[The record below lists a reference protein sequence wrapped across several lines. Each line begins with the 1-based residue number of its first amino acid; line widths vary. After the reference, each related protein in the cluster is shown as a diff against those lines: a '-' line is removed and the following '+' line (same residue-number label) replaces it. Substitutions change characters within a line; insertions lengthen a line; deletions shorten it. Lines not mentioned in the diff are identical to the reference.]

1 MLLRKAVSSYEYI
14 DSWEKL
20 EETSLPHEKNFYSK
34 SNSEDISDYNYEH
47 AKKVW
52 DVFEIKNV
60 WEYYDFYVHTNTL
73 LLADVLNEI
82 NA

>member
-1 MLLRKAVSSYEYI
+1 MNIQILGKNLKKLHYQMRKI
-14 DSWEKL
+14 
-20 EETSLPHEKNFYSK
+20 FYSK
-34 SNSEDISDYNYEH
+34 SNSEDNSDYNYEH
-47 AKKVW
+47 AKKVQ

-73 LLADVLNEI
+73 LLADVFNEI